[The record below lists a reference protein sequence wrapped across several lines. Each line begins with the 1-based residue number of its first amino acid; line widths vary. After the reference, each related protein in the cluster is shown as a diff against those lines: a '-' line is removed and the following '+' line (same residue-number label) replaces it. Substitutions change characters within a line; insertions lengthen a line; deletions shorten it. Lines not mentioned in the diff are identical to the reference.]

1 MVLSVGWCV
10 LGQGGVAGEG
20 HDLVVVVGV
29 DERGG
34 VVKRGRNAEQK
45 IRGTSYFGVFSSRVV
60 WKWSEVQMYVKKGVA
75 GILAFVSH
83 GVGSRS

>member
-45 IRGTSYFGVFSSRVV
+45 IRGTS
-60 WKWSEVQMYVKKGVA
+60 
-75 GILAFVSH
+75 
-83 GVGSRS
+83 